1 MKNKEKNLQ
10 NIWRNGKLSKKVLL
24 IEDDLQMQK
33 FISEYLKDYGF
44 DCTSFAHPKDAIENF
59 KHEEN
64 YEIIIL
70 DLMLP
75 DMDGFDLFKK
85 LKSIRNIPIIISSAR
100 GDIGNKIHGF
110 ELGADDYL
118 AKPYEPRELVL
129 RIESILKRNST
140 KSFKIGDFTI
150 DKDNRTVLIDDYAID
165 FTKIEFEIFIYLIEN
180 KNKIS
185 SREQILNATSLDFN
199 TKNRTI
205 DMHISNIRAK
215 IGDDS
220 KNPKYIKSIW
230 GIGYKFVG

>member
-1 MKNKEKNLQ
+1 MN
-10 NIWRNGKLSKKVLL
+10 KKVLL
-24 IEDDLQMQK
+24 VEDDLQMQSL
-33 FISEYLKDYGF
+33 IVDYLKDYGF
-44 DCTSFAHPKDAIENF
+44 IVTAFDNPKDVLEDF
-59 KHEEN
+59 KLN
-64 YEIIIL
+64 SDYSIIIL

-75 DMDGFDLFKK
+75 FMDGFDLFNK
-85 LKSIRNIPIIISSAR
+85 LKEIKNIPIIISTAR

-129 RIESILKRNST
+129 RIESILKRNSN
-140 KSFKIGDFTI
+140 KSFKVGNFTI

-220 KNPKYIKSIW
+220 KNPKYIKSVW

>member
-1 MKNKEKNLQ
+1 ML
-10 NIWRNGKLSKKVLL
+10 V
-24 IEDDLQMQK
+24 D
-33 FISEYLKDYGF
+33 YLKDYGF
-44 DCTSFAHPKDAIENF
+44 IVTAFDNPKDVLEDF
-59 KHEEN
+59 KLN
-64 YEIIIL
+64 SDYSIIIL

-75 DMDGFDLFKK
+75 FMDGFDLFNK
-85 LKSIRNIPIIISSAR
+85 LKEIKNIPIIISTAR

-165 FTKIEFEIFIYLIEN
+165 FTKIEFEIFIYLVEN

-220 KNPKYIKSIW
+220 KNPKYIKSVW

>member
-1 MKNKEKNLQ
+1 
-10 NIWRNGKLSKKVLL
+10 
-24 IEDDLQMQK
+24 MQK
-33 FISEYLKDYGF
+33 FIVDYLKDYGF
-44 DCTSFAHPKDAIENF
+44 DCTAFEHPKDAIENF
-59 KHEEN
+59 KNED
-64 YEIIIL
+64 YQIIIL

-85 LKSIRNIPIIISSAR
+85 LKSIKETPIIISTAR

-129 RIESILKRNST
+129 RIEHILK
-140 KSFKIGDFTI
+140 KSFNKTIKINDFLI
-150 DKDNRTVLIDDYAID
+150 DKENRTVLLDDFPID
-165 FTKIEFEIFIYLIEN
+165 FTKIEFEIFIFLCEN
-180 KNKIS
+180 LNKIS
-185 SREQILNATSLDFN
+185 SREQILNATSLDIN

-205 DMHISNIRAK
+205 DMHISNIRYK

-220 KNPKYIKSIW
+220 KNPKYIKSVW

>member
-1 MKNKEKNLQ
+1 LN
-10 NIWRNGKLSKKVLL
+10 KKVLL

-33 FISEYLKDYGF
+33 FIVDYLKDYGF
-44 DCTSFAHPKDAIENF
+44 DCTAFEHPKDAIENF
-59 KHEEN
+59 KNED
-64 YEIIIL
+64 YQIIIL

-85 LKSIRNIPIIISSAR
+85 LKSIKETPIIISTAR

-129 RIESILKRNST
+129 RIEHILK
-140 KSFKIGDFTI
+140 KSFNKTIKINDFLI
-150 DKDNRTVLIDDYAID
+150 DKENRTVLLDDFPID
-165 FTKIEFEIFIYLIEN
+165 FTKIEFEIFIFLCEN
-180 KNKIS
+180 LNKIS
-185 SREQILNATSLDFN
+185 SREQILNATSLDIN

-205 DMHISNIRAK
+205 DMHISNIRYK

-220 KNPKYIKSIW
+220 KNPKYIKSVW

>member
-1 MKNKEKNLQ
+1 MNK
-10 NIWRNGKLSKKVLL
+10 RVLL
-24 IEDDLQMQK
+24 VEDDLQMQSL
-33 FISEYLKDYGF
+33 IVDYLKDYGF
-44 DCTSFAHPKDAIENF
+44 IVTAFDNPKDVLEDF
-59 KHEEN
+59 KLN
-64 YEIIIL
+64 SDYSIIIL

-75 DMDGFDLFKK
+75 FMDGFDLFNK
-85 LKSIRNIPIIISSAR
+85 LKEIKNIPIIISTAR

-165 FTKIEFEIFIYLIEN
+165 FTKIEFEIFIYLVEN

-220 KNPKYIKSIW
+220 KNPKYIKSVW

>member
-1 MKNKEKNLQ
+1 M
-10 NIWRNGKLSKKVLL
+10 SKRVLL

-33 FISEYLKDYGF
+33 FIIEYLKDYGF
-44 DCTSFAHPKDAIENF
+44 DCTAFDHPKDAIENF
-59 KHEEN
+59 KKDN
-64 YEIIIL
+64 SYSIIIL

-75 DMDGFDLFKK
+75 EMDGFDLFKK
-85 LKSIRNIPIIISSAR
+85 LKEIRNIPIIISTAR

-129 RIESILKRNST
+129 RIEHILK
-140 KSFKIGDFTI
+140 KSFNKIITINNFTI
-150 DKDNRTVLIDDYAID
+150 DKENRTVLLDNYPID
-165 FTKIEFEIFIYLIEN
+165 FTKIEFEIFIFLIEN
-180 KNKIS
+180 LNKIS
-185 SREQILNATSLDFN
+185 SREQILNATSLDIN

-205 DMHISNIRAK
+205 DMHISNIRYK

-220 KNPKYIKSIW
+220 KNPVFIKSVW